1 MKKVSS
7 GLNSLKNKV
16 VKLDVDKLITVPVDL
31 IKLSNIINNDVI
43 KNDVHNTDN

>member
-7 GLNSLKNKV
+7 GLSSLKNKV

-31 IKLSNIINNDVI
+31 NKLSNIINNDVI
-43 KNDVHNTDN
+43 KNWFK